1 MSPPYSGPAPRTV
14 KRHSAIVTSSTKKP
28 GSLLPGSSG
37 YAVDDLA
44 HSFIIHRTSGS
55 PASHHLTAQPHRKS
69 AHIRGE
75 SGRLPAWEMD
85 EEEDVE
91 LKSDTS
97 PLRHGTL
104 PSPIY
109 ELVPTA
115 SSVVLPSNLDSDVE
129 AAPPPGG
136 VPTGVRNSNLA
147 PKPVLPKRSSLGL
160 PAGSAAPRLN
170 LVKDDSLGKPR

>member
-69 AHIRGE
+69 A
-75 SGRLPAWEMD
+75 LPAWEMD

-91 LKSDTS
+91 LVRE
-97 PLRHGTL
+97 PLIRK
-104 PSPIY
+104 
-109 ELVPTA
+109 
-115 SSVVLPSNLDSDVE
+115 NLQPRS
-129 AAPPPGG
+129 
-136 VPTGVRNSNLA
+136 
-147 PKPVLPKRSSLGL
+147 KPDIFGE
-160 PAGSAAPRLN
+160 
-170 LVKDDSLGKPR
+170 

>member
-91 LKSDTS
+91 LSVSSDGGPS
-97 PLRHGTL
+97 GLFQSKRKHASDLL
-104 PSPIY
+104 PERY
-109 ELVPTA
+109 
-115 SSVVLPSNLDSDVE
+115 
-129 AAPPPGG
+129 PPPGI
-136 VPTGVRNSNLA
+136 RLDSR
-147 PKPVLPKRSSLGL
+147 KRGSL
-160 PAGSAAPRLN
+160 
-170 LVKDDSLGKPR
+170 